1 MTTIITITA
10 EEIGTIDSNFYDYS
24 GEDRILKNIISGDY
38 EVIYSGQ
45 NQGILDHQLIDG
57 VKMSSR
63 FRVYYRIKSNT
74 PFIFLGSTTN
84 SSVIKERTIAKSI
97 NSLPRER
104 LQIRL
109 VIPAN
114 KVQDI
119 QIDTQFEGIGK
130 YKKAV
135 LQHSEFD
142 TKVNVNLGF
151 YSRL

>member
-1 MTTIITITA
+1 MI
-10 EEIGTIDSNFYDYS
+10 SNFYHFKPKQLYKKS
-24 GEDRILKNIISGDY
+24 QNLK
-38 EVIYSGQ
+38 
-45 NQGILDHQLIDG
+45 
-57 VKMSSR
+57 MFSR
-63 FRVYYRIKSNT
+63 FRVYYRIKSNS

-84 SSVIKERTIAKSI
+84 SSVIKERTISKSI

-114 KVQDI
+114 NVQDI
-119 QIDTQFEGIGK
+119 QIDTQFEGVGK

-142 TKVNVNLGF
+142 TKVNINLGF